1 MRAYLAG
8 RLLLAVPTLLGVAAL
23 VFFLGRALPADPVEV
38 MLGENA
44 PRSEREALRRE
55 MGLDRPL
62 AVQFGRYLG
71 ELARLDLGRSLKTGR
86 PVAAELAQAFPL
98 TARLGLTALLGALV
112 LALPLGGAA
121 ARRPGGAWDRVAA
134 AFCTAGLSLPSF
146 FLGPLLL
153 LAFAVYRPWFPV
165 SGVDE
170 PGAVVLPAI
179 TLGVPLAAYLTRF
192 VRAAL
197 REEAGKEYLR
207 AARARGLS
215 EGGAFLRHALPNA
228 LPPVVTVAALQ
239 FGAVLTGAVIAET
252 VFRWPGMGTLLLSAV
267 GTRDYPLL
275 QGCVLAFASVYVV
288 ANLGADLAVAA
299 LDPRA
304 REGAR

>member
-38 MLGENA
+38 MLGESA

-62 AVQFGRYLG
+62 AVQFACYLG
-71 ELARLDLGRSLKTGR
+71 ELARLDLGRSLKTKR
-86 PVAAELAQAFPL
+86 PVTAELAEAFPI
-98 TARLGLTALLGALV
+98 TARLGLTALLGALA

-121 ARRPGGAWDRVAA
+121 ARRPGGVWDRAA
-134 AFCTAGLSLPSF
+134 GLFCTAGLSLPSF

-153 LAFAVYRPWFPV
+153 LAFAVYRPWFPI

-192 VRAAL
+192 VRASM

-215 EGGAFLRHALPNA
+215 EGGAFFHHALPNA
-228 LPPVVTVAALQ
+228 LPPIVTVAALQ
-239 FGAVLTGAVIAET
+239 FGAVLTGAVLAET
-252 VFRWPGMGTLLLSAV
+252 IFRWPGMGTLLLSAV

-275 QGCVLAFASVYVV
+275 QGCVLAFATVYVA
-288 ANLGADLAVAA
+288 ANLGADLAVAL
-299 LDPRA
+299 LDPRT
-304 REGAR
+304 RERLS